1 MCSVGTS
8 SSSFGQR
15 FRSLPL
21 HISSFLQT
29 QMLYH
34 ELQSSSFD
42 SSEDYFFYSPHPA
55 LEYAPRTEEVSFV
68 DRSAKKKARFDI
80 SFNHI
85 CDSPVNRN
93 DSVPKR
99 TTMDSP
105 VDSHISSLSADSP
118 TSRSSSGSRNYNGN
132 SSTTSSQRSARLWTP
147 TEDKLLLDTIAENN
161 NQLCWPKIALHV
173 PGRTGKQCR
182 ERYLNHLGPHLKQS
196 GWSAVEDAAI
206 FHLYAIYGS
215 KWSKIVKIGLPG
227 RTDNGIKNR
236 FHHLRRRFE
245 KRMKA
250 IPNSK
255 ALTMMINKMGNSP
268 SFRNLL
274 PDWFVTR
281 DIATRILKDSAHAN
295 QDQVLLSGDGEY
307 KFGPFDEVEKNVGC
321 VRCGLI
327 VPSKET
333 GTSICRQT
341 GWCETCTGV
350 SLAISGDLLRAIHW
364 AREDEETIVWDNLKA
379 EGA

>member
-1 MCSVGTS
+1 MSVD
-8 SSSFGQR
+8 
-15 FRSLPL
+15 SLSL
-21 HISSFLQT
+21 HKFSFLQAEI
-29 QMLYH
+29 LYS
-34 ELQSSSFD
+34 EFQQSSSFD
-42 SSEDYFFYSPHPA
+42 SSEDLLFCEHPA
-55 LEYAPRTEEVSFV
+55 LKCAPGTAEVSFV
-68 DRSAKKKARFDI
+68 DSPPRKKARFDI

-85 CDSPVNRN
+85 YNSPLNQRHSVMQTTTLDSPL
-93 DSVPKR
+93 DG
-99 TTMDSP
+99 
-105 VDSHISSLSADSP
+105 HISSLSVDSP
-118 TSRSSSGSRNYNGN
+118 TSTLSGSRIYSTT

-147 TEDKLLLDTIAENN
+147 NEDKVLLDTIAENN
-161 NQLCWPKIALHV
+161 NQLCWPKIAMSV

-196 GWSAVEDAAI
+196 GWSALEDATI
-206 FHLYAIYGS
+206 FRLYSIYGS
-215 KWSKIVKIGLPG
+215 KWSKIVKFLPG

-255 ALTMMINKMGNSP
+255 ELKLMIQKMGNSP

-281 DIATRILKDSAHAN
+281 DIVTRILKDSASAN
-295 QDQVLLSGDGEY
+295 QGQGVTSGDGEY
-307 KFGPFDEVEKNVGC
+307 KFGPFDPVEENVGC
-321 VRCGLI
+321 DRCGLI

-364 AREDEETIVWDNLKA
+364 VREEKDIIK
-379 EGA
+379 

>member
-1 MCSVGTS
+1 M
-8 SSSFGQR
+8 QAEI
-15 FRSLPL
+15 LYQE
-21 HISSFLQT
+21 LQ
-29 QMLYH
+29 
-34 ELQSSSFD
+34 QSSSFD
-42 SSEDYFFYSPHPA
+42 SSEDLFSFEDPA
-55 LEYAPRTEEVSFV
+55 LKCAPGAPEVSFV
-68 DRSAKKKARFDI
+68 DSRPKKKARFDI
-80 SFNHI
+80 SFNHN
-85 CDSPVNRN
+85 CNSPVNQRH
-93 DSVPKR
+93 SAMKSTPL
-99 TTMDSP
+99 DSP
-105 VDSHISSLSADSP
+105 INGHVSSLSADSP
-118 TSRSSSGSRNYNGN
+118 TSKSSSGSRNYSST

-147 TEDKLLLDTIAENN
+147 KEDKLLLDTIAENN
-161 NQLCWPKIALHV
+161 NQLCWPKISLSV

-196 GWSAVEDAAI
+196 GWSALEDATI
-206 FHLYAIYGS
+206 FRLYSIYGS
-215 KWSKIVKIGLPG
+215 KWSKIVKFLPG

-255 ALTMMINKMGNSP
+255 ELTTMIQKMENSP
-268 SFRNLL
+268 SFQNLL

-281 DIATRILKDSAHAN
+281 DIATRVLKNSASAN
-295 QDQVLLSGDGEY
+295 QDQFVLSGDGEY
-307 KFGPFDEVEKNVGC
+307 KFGPFDLVEENVGC

-341 GWCETCTGV
+341 GWCATCTDV

-364 AREDEETIVWDNLKA
+364 VREDGDIIM
-379 EGA
+379 